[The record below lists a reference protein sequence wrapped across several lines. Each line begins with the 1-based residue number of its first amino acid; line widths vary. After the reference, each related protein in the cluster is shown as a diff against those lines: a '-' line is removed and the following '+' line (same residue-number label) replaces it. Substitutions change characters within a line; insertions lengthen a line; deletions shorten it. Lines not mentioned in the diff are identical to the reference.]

1 MKKLNLL
8 VFTFIICSCGEK
20 EQVTQQIST
29 PDTTSNKGAYTETRP
44 SDCGVA
50 YKEVLALDSVLMQHA
65 EINQAVAN
73 EAIKK
78 FADFAYYCESDSLS
92 PVYLIKVAQIA
103 LAINNPNQA
112 KVVLEKC
119 IDNYPKFNNRPVAI
133 FLMAQLY
140 HEPKWL
146 NNPDEARKWY
156 QKIIDDFPKT
166 DWSTSAA
173 AAMQLIGKTD
183 EQIIQE
189 FEKKNSKKKKK

>member
-1 MKKLNLL
+1 MKKLISLLL
-8 VFTFIICSCGEK
+8 VLILCSCGEK
-20 EQVTQQIST
+20 EQVVQQVSA
-29 PDTTSNKGAYTETRP
+29 PDTTENKGAYTEIRP
-44 SDCGVA
+44 SDCGFA
-50 YKEVLALDSVLMQHA
+50 LKEVMTIDSILMQHT
-65 EINQAVAN
+65 ELNQEMAN
-73 EAIKK
+73 KAIKK
-78 FADFAYYCESDSLS
+78 FADYAYYCESDSLS

-119 IDNYPKFNNRPVAI
+119 IDNYPKFNNRPVAL

-166 DWSTSAA
+166 DWSVNAQ
-173 AAMQLIGKTD
+173 AAMQLIGKSD
-183 EQIIQE
+183 EQIIRE
-189 FEKKNSKKKKK
+189 FEKKNSKK